1 MFKKIL
7 PLITITTTVFVSS
20 ACNIRESRDKS
31 EYIKSFNKPSYISS
45 PVVNKS
51 EIITN
56 DHQSLLSAPLVRW
69 KYVNNAK
76 FDKINK
82 NFSRATSKFLSFGLA
97 KSISVTTWSGETI
110 KYDNDLIE
118 FYNSTSKDGIVRV
131 YSENENNI
139 NNHKFFENL
148 TNAKKISFELK
159 DEVYYV
165 DRNAKLTNQIIKNID
180 YWNSY
185 TYKNNYEDL
194 KYLLEKYDIKELVQN
209 KPIEFESAVSN
220 SKNLYLFL
228 TNEICSNNL
237 FTPLYNK
244 NPDIYNMK
252 FASKYVLNEFDT
264 NQAKYLKNIHSWDE
278 NFNQSLTNLKSVKL
292 KFNPVPIDEP
302 TYRLQSFNS
311 YKQNLISE
319 VPYNLFNETQ
329 QKEIDE
335 YSKVY
340 GLNFEYSSSS
350 FENVNKYF
358 YNLIFENDVDYKF
371 NNNFSKLVFSKNKK
385 DLKGYEQ
392 GFYNKNSYTF
402 LNLINNIHNQ
412 YIGNK
417 ILGHNKYWNSYISQ
431 SAYFDIPFN
440 ETDKM
445 FSLVEDFNNLH
456 VDYYDLYTGTP
467 IRDYSTFDNFYT
479 GNTGLIPYAYEGD
492 KIIDLNIQ
500 FMSPKY
506 NEYAKIIRKIL
517 DDFMSNNADANI
529 QRIEWTIPVFSEKNY
544 KTDNYYSRLVK
555 LINGIDHRLNVKY
568 DYADKNDKSYIYQY
582 KSFNLADNSV
592 ANHIYN
598 LIDSNNSLLI
608 NIFLFMKQF
617 SNEDENMKPVY
628 YHFIKVL
635 SDIIQNTF
643 KTDWFAQM
651 NLYKEDGHYIFDELL
666 KSSNL
671 SKLDFQKSFINSF
684 NSQLSK
690 SEQFNILRSVD
701 DLLLI
706 RQNEYSYLFV
716 NEFEKVLVQ
725 YFYTKPLNDQGFTYY
740 QDISVY

>member
-7 PLITITTTVFVSS
+7 PFLIIPATVFVSS

-45 PVVNKS
+45 PVINKS
-51 EIITN
+51 EIISN

-82 NFSRATSKFLSFGLA
+82 NFSKATSKFLSLGLA
-97 KSISVTTWSGETI
+97 KSVSITTWSGENF

-118 FYNSTSKDGIVRV
+118 FYNSTSKDGIVQV
-131 YSENENNI
+131 YSDNENNI

-148 TNAKKISFELK
+148 KSAKKISFELK
-159 DEVYYV
+159 DEIYYV
-165 DRNAKLTNQIIKNID
+165 DRNAKLTNQIIKNDD

-194 KYLLEKYDIKELVQN
+194 KYLLEKYDIKELDQN

-350 FENVNKYF
+350 FENSNKYF
-358 YNLIFENDVDYKF
+358 YNMIFENDVDYKF

-385 DLKGYEQ
+385 DLKGYEH

-402 LNLINNIHNQ
+402 LNLINNIQNQ

-440 ETDKM
+440 EADKM

-456 VDYYDLYTGTP
+456 VDYYDLYTGAP
-467 IRDYSTFDNFYT
+467 IRDYLTFDNFYT

-506 NEYAKIIRKIL
+506 NDYANIIRKIL
-517 DDFMSNNADANI
+517 NDFMSNNADVNDQI
-529 QRIEWTIPVFSEKNY
+529 VEWTIPVFSEKNY

-555 LINGIDHRLNVKY
+555 LINGIDYRLNVKY
-568 DYADKNDKSYIYQY
+568 EYVDKNNKSYIYQY
-582 KSFNLADNSV
+582 SSFNLADNSV

-617 SNEDENMKPVY
+617 NNEDGNMKPVY
-628 YHFIKVL
+628 YQFIKDL
-635 SDIIQNTF
+635 SEIIQNTF
-643 KTDWFAQM
+643 KTDWLAKM
-651 NLYKEDGHYIFDELL
+651 DLYKWEGHYIFDELL

-690 SEQFNILRSVD
+690 SEQFNVLRSVD